1 MKFLLSLGLVAMITA
16 APIAAQAPA
25 SKDDQEL
32 LVLIKEVQSQQSQIA
47 VNQGKIEAK
56 LAELAET
63 IRVARLTAGKVGK

>member
-1 MKFLLSLGLVAMITA
+1 MKFLLSFGLVAVIIA